1 MVVVF
6 GTKTNPAVEYTL
18 FFREPKYNIRQ
29 ERAMK
34 RRVELKL
41 LLAGCLVSLVSA
53 AIADVRL
60 PAIVGD
66 NMLLQQQTG
75 APVWGWADPG
85 ERVTVAGSWGK
96 QASAIAGDSG
106 KWQVNLKTPSYGGPY
121 TITVKGKNEITID
134 NVMIGEVWLCAGQS
148 NMGWRLSA
156 TFGGVEEAASAD
168 YPDFR
173 IFRSER
179 AHSHE
184 PQEDVIAQWTPCT
197 PETAATCSAASFY
210 FARKLHQ
217 ELKIPIGIVLQPYA
231 GTPIEG
237 WMPKEIQ
244 MGDPR
249 TRKDI
254 EAADAESA
262 DYDEAEAEIQLERAL
277 ENFKQGTR
285 RGKPRLRTPAN
296 WGHQYP
302 GNIFNGMI
310 YPVRPY
316 GIRGAIWYQGER
328 NAKDLA
334 QAANYVNQLPLLID
348 YYRSSWHE
356 MSDGNVARDFPFY
369 FVQLPCWM
377 AAQTQ
382 PVEPDAPWAVSREM
396 MRIVARTV
404 PNTGVAV
411 AIDTGDEILLHP
423 KDKKPIGLR
432 LAYLALKNTYG
443 KDFVEY
449 GPFYRSH
456 RIEGKK
462 IVLKFDSIGSGL
474 MTGKPGPLDTFAIA
488 GKDKK
493 FVWADATIKGDTV
506 VVSAKGISKPAAVRY
521 AWAMNP
527 SKRNL
532 LYNKEGIPASPF
544 RTDNWPLFDA
554 NNYEPKEQI
563 NPQAPEGYTPIPLK
577 RPPMRQ

>member
-1 MVVVF
+1 
-6 GTKTNPAVEYTL
+6 
-18 FFREPKYNIRQ
+18 
-29 ERAMK
+29 MK
-34 RRVELKL
+34 RCVGLKL
-41 LLAGCLVSLVSA
+41 LLVWCLVLLAWVAS
-53 AIADVRL
+53 ADVRL

-66 NMLLQQQTG
+66 NMMLQQEMC

-85 ERVTVAGSWGK
+85 ERVRVAGSWGK
-96 QASAIAGDSG
+96 EASATAGGNG
-106 KWQVNLKTPSYGGPY
+106 KWKVCLDTPSYGGPY
-121 TITVKGKNEITID
+121 TLTIQAKNEITIK

-156 TFGGVEEAASAD
+156 AFDGVEDAASAN
-168 YPDFR
+168 YPNFR

-184 PQEDVIAQWTPCT
+184 PQEDVIAEWKPCT
-197 PETAATCSAASFY
+197 PETAGTCSAVSFY

-217 ELKIPIGIVLQPYA
+217 ELGIPVGIVLQPYA

-244 MGDPR
+244 MDDPR
-249 TRKDI
+249 TRKII
-254 EAADAESA
+254 EETDAESA
-262 DYDEAEAEIQLERAL
+262 AYDLETAKKQLERAT
-277 ENFKQGTR
+277 ESWKAGKR
-285 RGKPRLRTPAN
+285 KGKPRLRTPRN

-328 NAKDLA
+328 NAKDVA

-356 MSDGNVARDFPFY
+356 MSEGNVAKDFPFY
-369 FVQLPCWM
+369 FVQLPCWLP
-377 AAQTQ
+377 AQTE
-382 PVEPDAPWAVSREM
+382 PVEADAAWAVSREM
-396 MRIVARTV
+396 MRLVARSV

-411 AIDTGDEILLHP
+411 SIDTGDDILLHP

-432 LAYLALKNTYG
+432 LAYLALKKTYG

-449 GPFYRSH
+449 GPFYKSYRVD
-456 RIEGKK
+456 GNK
-462 IVLKFDSIGSGL
+462 IVLKFDSVGSGL
-474 MTGKPGPLDTFAIA
+474 MKGKKGALDSFAIA
-488 GKDKK
+488 DKDKE
-493 FVWADATIKGDTV
+493 FVWADAEIKGESV
-506 VVSAKGISKPAAVRY
+506 IVSAKGVPAPVAVRY

-527 SKRNL
+527 SNRNL

-544 RTDNWPLFDA
+544 RTDDWPLFDA
-554 NNYEPKEQI
+554 DNYVPKEQI
-563 NPQAPEGYTPIPLK
+563 KPEKTEDYEPIPLK
-577 RPPMRQ
+577 RPPMTQ